1 MKRHHMFA
9 VGIGVLVAMVAVI
22 GLSATL
28 VAQEPGDVGSAE
40 CRLVQL
46 DAQDAVAA
54 GMPYKNHGQMV
65 RTAAN
70 NQSPSLEAGYITEE
84 CSSCIM
90 NQFARDIPIAEQ
102 EACGMEGYEC
112 ADPGECGTYVSGEC
126 GAGGN
131 CGSNGICVQVY
142 EGSGVCHQGSTTC
155 DGLTECP
162 NGTGD
167 CAAGELCGVGTC
179 CGVNVCLPPASFCY
193 VP

>member
-1 MKRHHMFA
+1 MKRHHIFA

-54 GMPYKNHGQMV
+54 GMPYNNHGQMV

-70 NQSPSLEAGYITEE
+70 NQSPALEAGYITEE

-90 NQFARDIPIAEQ
+90 NQFARSIPIAEQ
-102 EACGMEGYEC
+102 EACGALYAEC
-112 ADPGECGTYVSGEC
+112 ADPGVCGTYVK
-126 GAGGN
+126 
-131 CGSNGICVQVY
+131 GICGTGTCGDQATCFEVY
-142 EGSGVCHQGSTTC
+142 EGGGVCAVSTLCADMTN
-155 DGLTECP
+155 CP
-162 NGTGD
+162 TGTAQ
-167 CAAGELCGVGTC
+167 CAVGEACHTNSC
-179 CGVNVCLPPASFCY
+179 CGENKCKPVADQCWE
-193 VP
+193 